1 MNPEQRRLVFAFA
14 AIVVVMFI
22 WTMLSK
28 PPAKKPLP
36 EPTAQTPAAPGG
48 DTTKPVLPDSVAS
61 IIPQD
66 TITVER
72 DAYRLILTS
81 AGASVQGFYLKKYK
95 VNIVPD
101 NKCLFVS
108 EDLKDGKAVIFTP
121 LVTDDS
127 VVFTREAGK
136 VAIRKVY
143 HFDKSDGFSLN
154 IAAIDKSTGAAV
166 DPDTL
171 AAVMDL
177 RAGIRITEPQNRGDD
192 LRYFGVYAKA
202 GKVANITKEIKAELD
217 YAGAWEWLAFRN
229 KYFLLA
235 IRNLGTIERTTLFRS
250 PAPVPEK
257 KTTAGF
263 GCAFTSAATS
273 VFGARF
279 MSRRGFDLCV
289 VLLPL
294 RQADLARYGQGF
306 EHVLGGGIWGPIARV
321 ILLFFNL
328 LYGLFKNY
336 GVAIVIFAILLKVI
350 FFPLSRQM
358 IISQH
363 KMQMLQPEMKKV
375 QAKYKNDPQA
385 LNQEMMH
392 LYKIYKVNPFSGC
405 LPLLIQ
411 MPIFFALYQTLGTS
425 IEFRQ
430 APFLLWLADLS
441 LKDPYYILPI
451 GMGIMMLIQSLMT
464 TVDPRQRLLVF
475 LMPVFMIF
483 IFLNLPSGLQLYW
496 FAYNILTLL
505 ENYITKKGGIK

>member
-1 MNPEQRRLVFAFA
+1 MNPEQRRLIFAFA
-14 AIVVVMFI
+14 AIVVVMFL

-28 PPAKKPLP
+28 PPARKSMPA
-36 EPTAQTPAAPGG
+36 PTDQTSTVPG
-48 DTTKPVLPDSVAS
+48 DTARPVLPGSAASV
-61 IIPQD
+61 IPQD

-101 NKCLFVS
+101 NSCLFVS
-108 EDLKDGKAVIFTP
+108 ENLKDGKAVVFTP

-127 VVFTREAGK
+127 VVFTHDAGK
-136 VAIRKVY
+136 VAVRKVY
-143 HFDKSDGFSLN
+143 HFDKPDGFSL
-154 IAAIDKSTGAAV
+154 AMTAFDKKTGASIDMDSV
-166 DPDTL
+166 

-177 RAGIRITEPQNRGDD
+177 RAGLRITELQNRGDD
-192 LRYFGVYAKA
+192 LRYFGVYAKTS
-202 GKVANITKEIKAELD
+202 KVVNITKEIKDELD

-235 IRNLGTIERTTLFRS
+235 IRNLGTMEQTTFFKL
-250 PAPVPEK
+250 PAPAVVK

-263 GCAFTSAATS
+263 GCAFMSAAAS
-273 VFGARF
+273 VYGAQLV
-279 MSRRGFDLCV
+279 SRRGFDLCV
-289 VLLPL
+289 ILLPL

-328 LYGLFKNY
+328 MYRLFRNY
-336 GVAIVIFAILLKVI
+336 GVAIIVFAILLKAI

-392 LYKIYKVNPFSGC
+392 LYKVYKVNPFSGC
-405 LPLLIQ
+405 LPLIIQ
-411 MPIFFALYQTLGTS
+411 MPVFFALYQTLGTS

-430 APFLLWLADLS
+430 APFMLWLTDLS
-441 LKDPYYILPI
+441 VKDPYYVLPI
-451 GMGIMMLIQSLMT
+451 GMGVMMLIQSLMT